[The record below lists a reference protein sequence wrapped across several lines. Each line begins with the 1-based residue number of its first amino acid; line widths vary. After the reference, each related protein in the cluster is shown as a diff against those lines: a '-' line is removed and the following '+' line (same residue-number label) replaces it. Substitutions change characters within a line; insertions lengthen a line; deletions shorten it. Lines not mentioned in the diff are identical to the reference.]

1 MRHWRSLATL
11 AVASCVACGGY
22 QVPPQHV
29 TGAQTAI
36 AAARGGGA
44 DADPQAALHLKL
56 AEEQYSGARNM
67 MNQGNDNKQAD
78 LMLLQSQADAQL
90 AQTLAQKTT
99 ATAQTQ
105 QTVEQI
111 RTLTQSQQSMPRQ

>member
-1 MRHWRSLATL
+1 MRHWRSLAAAV
-11 AVASCVACGGY
+11 AVASCAACGGY
-22 QVPPQHV
+22 TVPPQHV

-67 MNQGNDNKQAD
+67 MSKGDDKQAD

-90 AQTLAQKTT
+90 AQSLARKTT
-99 ATAQTQ
+99 ATAETQ
-105 QTVEQI
+105 QTVQQI
-111 RTLTQSQQSMPRQ
+111 RMLMQTSTPHQ

>member
-1 MRHWRSLATL
+1 MRHWRSLAAAV
-11 AVASCVACGGY
+11 AVASCAACGGY
-22 QVPPQHV
+22 TVPPQHI

-56 AEEQYSGARNM
+56 AEEQYSGARNLM
-67 MNQGNDNKQAD
+67 TSGDQKQAD
-78 LMLLQSQADAQL
+78 LMFLRSQADAQL
-90 AQTLAQKTT
+90 AQSLARKST
-99 ATAQTQ
+99 ATAETQ

-111 RTLTQSQQSMPRQ
+111 RMLMQTSTPRQ

>member
-1 MRHWRSLATL
+1 MRHWRSLAAAV
-11 AVASCVACGGY
+11 AVASCAACGGY
-22 QVPPQHV
+22 TVPPQHI

-56 AEEQYSGARNM
+56 AEEQYSGGHNLM
-67 MNQGNDNKQAD
+67 SSDPKQAD
-78 LMLLQSQADAQL
+78 LSFLRSQADAQL
-90 AQTLAQKTT
+90 AQSLARKST
-99 ATAQTQ
+99 ATAETQ

-111 RTLTQSQQSMPRQ
+111 RMLMQTSAPRQ

>member
-1 MRHWRSLATL
+1 MRHWRSVATL
-11 AVASCVACGGY
+11 AVASCAACGGY

-56 AEEQYSGARNM
+56 AEEQYSGARNLM
-67 MNQGNDNKQAD
+67 QQRESKQAD
-78 LMLLQSQADAQL
+78 LMLLRSQADAQL

-111 RTLTQSQQSMPRQ
+111 RALTQSQQPMPRQ

>member
-1 MRHWRSLATL
+1 MRHWRSLAAAV
-11 AVASCVACGGY
+11 AVASCAACGGY
-22 QVPPQHV
+22 TVPPQHI

-56 AEEQYSGARNM
+56 AEEQYSGGRNLM
-67 MNQGNDNKQAD
+67 ASDPKQAD
-78 LMLLQSQADAQL
+78 LSFLRSQADAQL
-90 AQTLAQKTT
+90 AQSLARKST
-99 ATAQTQ
+99 ATAETQ

-111 RTLTQSQQSMPRQ
+111 RMLMQTSAPRQ

>member
-1 MRHWRSLATL
+1 MRHWRSVAAF
-11 AVASCVACGGY
+11 AVASCAAACGGY
-22 QVPPQHV
+22 TVPPQHV

-56 AEEQYSGARNM
+56 AEEQYSGARNL
-67 MNQGNDNKQAD
+67 MNSGDPKQAD
-78 LMLLQSQADAQL
+78 LMFLRSQADAQL
-90 AQTLAQKTT
+90 AQSLARKTT
-99 ATAQTQ
+99 ATAETQ

-111 RTLTQSQQSMPRQ
+111 RMLMQTSTPRQ

>member
-1 MRHWRSLATL
+1 MRHWRSLA
-11 AVASCVACGGY
+11 AVAVATCAACGGY
-22 QVPPQHV
+22 TVPPQHV

-56 AEEQYSGARNM
+56 AEEQYSGARNL
-67 MNQGNDNKQAD
+67 MNQGDGKQAD
-78 LMLLQSQADAQL
+78 LMLLRSQADAQL
-90 AQTLAQKTT
+90 AQSLANKTT

-111 RTLTQSQQSMPRQ
+111 RMLMQSSTPAQ